1 MKNNKGNILLK
12 AVIALITIL
21 IILSL
26 CFLAYLYFQEINLAK
41 VEPKNIIATL
51 EQLEE
56 YTNHSNTH
64 NEQETNIVKPIID
77 EQEPAI
83 NNEQQIKNI
92 ADHYYY
98 SQLDNNGKII
108 YAGLYSNKEN
118 LKSGNYKIDF
128 GTEFNELLN
137 QTDGEAKLS
146 IAFQSA
152 WDAFSYDNADVFYI
166 DVDKVLLITESRTS
180 WGKTTYNVVIC
191 AGEQNYLIDTFKD
204 EEEVNIA
211 EDYIENISNK
221 IVSALQGY
229 SDYDKSTNKFSF
241 DPTKWGYFLINGVD
255 SPLPKFISSNV
266 CTTNNYGIQRNYRQ
280 YACSNMG
287 TNDTNHFCNI
297 PIIIKGTKTQETG
310 STNDSR
316 PVFYSVGFIG
326 LSNVKYN
333 IGISSTQHWSNPL
346 PNDAITYYKYLCLE
360 EYDPNDL
367 SLFNGRISTTSTNSY
382 FMINST
388 KNAKLLP

>member
-221 IVSALQGY
+221 
-229 SDYDKSTNKFSF
+229 F
-241 DPTKWGYFLINGVD
+241 
-255 SPLPKFISSNV
+255 
-266 CTTNNYGIQRNYRQ
+266 
-280 YACSNMG
+280 
-287 TNDTNHFCNI
+287 
-297 PIIIKGTKTQETG
+297 
-310 STNDSR
+310 
-316 PVFYSVGFIG
+316 
-326 LSNVKYN
+326 
-333 IGISSTQHWSNPL
+333 
-346 PNDAITYYKYLCLE
+346 
-360 EYDPNDL
+360 
-367 SLFNGRISTTSTNSY
+367 
-382 FMINST
+382 
-388 KNAKLLP
+388 